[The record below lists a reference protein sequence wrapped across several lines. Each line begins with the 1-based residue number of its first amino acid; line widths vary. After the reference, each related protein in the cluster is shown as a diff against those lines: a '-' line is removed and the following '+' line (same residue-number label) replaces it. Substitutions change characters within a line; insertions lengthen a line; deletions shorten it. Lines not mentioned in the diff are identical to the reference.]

1 MTQTKEKGFFER
13 YFELEKNHTN
23 VKTEV
28 LAGFTTFVAMA
39 YIIVVNPTMLADPFN
54 IMGQAE
60 YAAQVQNGVFFA
72 TCLISFFGTFLM
84 AMYAK
89 VPFAQAPGMGLNAFF
104 AYTVVLLSLIHI

>member
-39 YIIVVNPTMLADPFN
+39 YIIVNR
-54 IMGQAE
+54 
-60 YAAQVQNGVFFA
+60 
-72 TCLISFFGTFLM
+72 
-84 AMYAK
+84 
-89 VPFAQAPGMGLNAFF
+89 
-104 AYTVVLLSLIHI
+104 LSS